1 MHHVYKEIVAISQ
14 VLHKNVVRYYACWIE
29 SVSAKEKN
37 IQRVCKRLEF
47 EMKKN
52 FRKQKPDKLKITED
66 MLDMNKPLMSPK
78 KLTASRKMSFKA
90 SIDAE
95 MIEDKW
101 RGKNLLKIIEDDGE
115 VLMEEEWD
123 HQKKELEDKSEN
135 SNTSKSRASF
145 SA

>member
-1 MHHVYKEIVAISQ
+1 
-14 VLHKNVVRYYACWIE
+14 
-29 SVSAKEKN
+29 
-37 IQRVCKRLEF
+37 
-47 EMKKN
+47 MKKN

-123 HQKKELEDKSEN
+123 HQKKELEEKSEN
-135 SNTSKSRASF
+135 SKTSKSMVSY

>member
-1 MHHVYKEIVAISQ
+1 
-14 VLHKNVVRYYACWIE
+14 
-29 SVSAKEKN
+29 
-37 IQRVCKRLEF
+37 
-47 EMKKN
+47 MKKN

-78 KLTASRKMSFKA
+78 KLTASRKMTFKA

-123 HQKKELEDKSEN
+123 HQKKELEEKSEN
-135 SNTSKSRASF
+135 SKTSKSMVSY

>member
-1 MHHVYKEIVAISQ
+1 
-14 VLHKNVVRYYACWIE
+14 
-29 SVSAKEKN
+29 
-37 IQRVCKRLEF
+37 
-47 EMKKN
+47 MKKN

-78 KLTASRKMSFKA
+78 KLTASRKMTFKA

-123 HQKKELEDKSEN
+123 HKKKELEEKSEN
-135 SNTSKSRASF
+135 SNSSKSMVSY

>member
-1 MHHVYKEIVAISQ
+1 
-14 VLHKNVVRYYACWIE
+14 
-29 SVSAKEKN
+29 
-37 IQRVCKRLEF
+37 
-47 EMKKN
+47 MKKN
-52 FRKQKPDKLKITED
+52 FKKQKPDKLKITED

-123 HQKKELEDKSEN
+123 YQKKELEEKSDN
-135 SNTSKSRASF
+135 SKTSKSMVSY

>member
-1 MHHVYKEIVAISQ
+1 
-14 VLHKNVVRYYACWIE
+14 
-29 SVSAKEKN
+29 
-37 IQRVCKRLEF
+37 
-47 EMKKN
+47 MKKN

-123 HQKKELEDKSEN
+123 YQKKELEEKSDN
-135 SNTSKSRASF
+135 SKTSKSMVSY

>member
-1 MHHVYKEIVAISQ
+1 
-14 VLHKNVVRYYACWIE
+14 
-29 SVSAKEKN
+29 
-37 IQRVCKRLEF
+37 
-47 EMKKN
+47 MKKN

-90 SIDAE
+90 SIDAS

-101 RGKNLLKIIEDDGE
+101 KGKNLLKIIEDDGE

-135 SNTSKSRASF
+135 SNISKSRVSF
-145 SA
+145 SAESSSE

>member
-1 MHHVYKEIVAISQ
+1 
-14 VLHKNVVRYYACWIE
+14 
-29 SVSAKEKN
+29 
-37 IQRVCKRLEF
+37 
-47 EMKKN
+47 MKKN

-78 KLTASRKMSFKA
+78 KLTASRKMSFKS

-123 HQKKELEDKSEN
+123 YQKKELEEKSDN
-135 SNTSKSRASF
+135 SKTSKSMVSY
-145 SA
+145 SAQSSSE

>member
-1 MHHVYKEIVAISQ
+1 
-14 VLHKNVVRYYACWIE
+14 
-29 SVSAKEKN
+29 
-37 IQRVCKRLEF
+37 
-47 EMKKN
+47 MKKN

-78 KLTASRKMSFKA
+78 KLTTSRMMTFKA

-115 VLMEEEWD
+115 VLMEEDWD
-123 HQKKELEDKSEN
+123 HQKKKLEDKSEN
-135 SNTSKSRASF
+135 
-145 SA
+145 

>member
-1 MHHVYKEIVAISQ
+1 
-14 VLHKNVVRYYACWIE
+14 
-29 SVSAKEKN
+29 
-37 IQRVCKRLEF
+37 
-47 EMKKN
+47 MKKN
-52 FRKQKPDKLKITED
+52 FKKQKPDKLKITED

-123 HQKKELEDKSEN
+123 YQKKELEEKSDN
-135 SNTSKSRASF
+135 SKKSKSMVSY